1 MAGLCKKPSASCQ
14 LNLTTYVLATSPS
27 SCVSLSWLI
36 IIFPEAISL
45 KMETRAPNR
54 IRMVLFDF
62 DGTLTKPGALDFDR
76 IKAAIGCPNEIP
88 VLENMGSITDPIR
101 RREVSRLLDEFE
113 MEGAEI
119 SEPNPGAEAVIPY
132 LKERGILIGILTQN
146 TL

>member
-1 MAGLCKKPSASCQ
+1 
-14 LNLTTYVLATSPS
+14 
-27 SCVSLSWLI
+27 
-36 IIFPEAISL
+36 
-45 KMETRAPNR
+45 
-54 IRMVLFDF
+54 MVLFDF